1 MKEAVMTRW
10 IRNGLA
16 ASLLLLASVAAG
28 AAETS
33 TTVRIALLDMTA
45 IAGSPGGVGMMG
57 YGPGMMGPWG
67 AGPGGGMM
75 GYGQGMMGPWGAGP
89 GGGGTMG
96 YGPGMMGGGMM
107 GGGMMGHGMMA
118 VRADQD
124 SVPAGTV
131 TFDITNWS
139 RSVVHELI
147 VVAVDSPTAPLPYD
161 YNSWRVVEDQI
172 TRAGDSGELAPNG
185 SKTLELKLTPGNYLL
200 ICNVAGHFAAG
211 MALPF
216 TVRP

>member
-1 MKEAVMTRW
+1 MTPW
-10 IRNGLA
+10 IRNFLA
-16 ASLLLLASVAAG
+16 ASLLLLASVVTAG
-28 AAETS
+28 AAEPA
-33 TTVRIALLDMTA
+33 TTVRVALLDMTA
-45 IAGSPGGVGMMG
+45 VASGAAGVGMMG

-67 AGPGGGMM
+67 AGPGGMM
-75 GYGQGMMGPWGAGP
+75 GYGPGMMGPWGAGP
-89 GGGGTMG
+89 GGGG
-96 YGPGMMGGGMM
+96 MMGPGMM

-124 SVPAGTV
+124 SVPAGTI
-131 TFDITNWS
+131 TFDVTNWS

-172 TRAGDSGELAPNG
+172 KLVGDSGELSPSA

-200 ICNVAGHFAAG
+200 ICNVAGHYAAG
-211 MALPF
+211 MALPL

>member
-1 MKEAVMTRW
+1 MAPR
-10 IRNGLA
+10 IRDWLA
-16 ASLLLLASVAAG
+16 ASFLLFATMVTAG
-28 AAETS
+28 AAEPT
-33 TTVRIALLDMTA
+33 TTVRVALLDMTA
-45 IAGSPGGVGMMG
+45 VASGAAGVGMMG

-67 AGPGGGMM
+67 AGPGGMM
-75 GYGQGMMGPWGAGP
+75 GYGMMGPWGGGP
-89 GGGGTMG
+89 GGGG
-96 YGPGMMGGGMM
+96 MMGPGMM

-172 TRAGDSGELAPNG
+172 KLVGESGELSPSG

-200 ICNVAGHFAAG
+200 ICNVAGHYAAG
-211 MALPF
+211 MALPL

>member
-1 MKEAVMTRW
+1 MASW
-10 IRNGLA
+10 IRNFVA
-16 ASLLLLASVAAG
+16 ASLLLLASAVTVG
-28 AAETS
+28 ATEPA
-33 TTVRIALLDMTA
+33 TTVRVALLDMTA
-45 IAGSPGGVGMMG
+45 VASGAAGVGMMG

-67 AGPGGGMM
+67 AGPGGMM
-75 GYGQGMMGPWGAGP
+75 GYGMMGPWGGGP
-89 GGGGTMG
+89 GGGGMM
-96 YGPGMMGGGMM
+96 GPGMMGPGMM

-147 VVAVDSPTAPLPYD
+147 VVAVDCPTAPLPYD

-172 TRAGDSGELAPNG
+172 KLVGDSGELSPSA
-185 SKTLELKLTPGNYLL
+185 SKTLELKLTPGSYLL
-200 ICNVAGHFAAG
+200 ICNVAGHYAAG
-211 MALPF
+211 MALPL